1 MRRQIR
7 KIVVDLAYRR
17 IVERIALVRARQCHD
32 ANAADFVYL
41 KTDYRHGR
49 FSCSKNIIRN
59 AAFSPLP
66 VAVMGMLSMKST
78 SSGIITL
85 ATRPEYMG
93 SMSTAASEPGPISP
107 TS

>member
-17 IVERIALVRARQCHD
+17 SVERIALVRARQCHD

-41 KTDYRHGR
+41 QTAYRHGR

-59 AAFSPLP
+59 AAFSTLP

-78 SSGIITL
+78 SSGILHL
-85 ATRPEYMG
+85 ATRPVKMDKIERAPCRE
-93 SMSTAASEPGPISP
+93 SVC
-107 TS
+107 